1 MPPQVRAARLADEFN
16 QAHGRPLRYQ
26 NGGRISYVITT
37 SGPEPLEVQRSPIDY
52 QHYLDKQLQPIA
64 DAILL
69 PLHDSFAALTT
80 AQQAL
85 F

>member
-1 MPPQVRAARLADEFN
+1 
-16 QAHGRPLRYQ
+16 
-26 NGGRISYVITT
+26 
-37 SGPEPLEVQRSPIDY
+37 VQRSPIDY